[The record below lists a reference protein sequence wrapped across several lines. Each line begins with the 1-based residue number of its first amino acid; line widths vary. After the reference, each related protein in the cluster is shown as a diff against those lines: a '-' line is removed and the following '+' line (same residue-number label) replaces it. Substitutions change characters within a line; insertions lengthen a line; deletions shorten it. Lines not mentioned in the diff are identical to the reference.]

1 MRAQHTFPGA
11 TDRWLHRLLTWAPG
25 QTDMIKTVALVL
37 MVTDHTG
44 LLLAGNNEVMRLLG
58 RGCFPL
64 FGLAWGMNLAR
75 HAEIRQ
81 SQLNSL
87 WVWALVA
94 QVSFMLIG
102 YPWYSGNILFA
113 FAVTGQ
119 VLRWVSQPSWYYTLP
134 AAGLLVA
141 WIPLSTA
148 SYGMAGVGM
157 LTASWLLCR
166 AQHAQ
171 ERLGY
176 GVLWALMVLL
186 MNMHD
191 VSESVAGLAIA
202 LLTLMVC
209 SSAGERVKRFW
220 PYSVLSSRCKKKPD
234 TGPGGGHIARKR
246 DKGDIIVVSTAL
258 RGETMIPLAYRIAQT
273 CSFY

>member
-1 MRAQHTFPGA
+1 MRAQYTFPGA
-11 TDRWLHRLLTWAPG
+11 TDSWLQRLLTWTPG

-87 WVWALVA
+87 WGWALVA

-102 YPWYSGNILFA
+102 YPWYTGNILFA

-119 VLRWVSQPSWYYTLP
+119 RPAVGQPAVL
-134 AAGLLVA
+134 
-141 WIPLSTA
+141 
-148 SYGMAGVGM
+148 
-157 LTASWLLCR
+157 
-166 AQHAQ
+166 
-171 ERLGY
+171 
-176 GVLWALMVLL
+176 VL
-186 MNMHD
+186 H
-191 VSESVAGLAIA
+191 
-202 LLTLMVC
+202 
-209 SSAGERVKRFW
+209 
-220 PYSVLSSRCKKKPD
+220 P
-234 TGPGGGHIARKR
+234 PGGWTAGHLDTPVNRQLRHGRSGHAHRQLAALSR
-246 DKGDIIVVSTAL
+246 TACTGTAGI
-258 RGETMIPLAYRIAQT
+258 RGAVGPHGVADEYA
-273 CSFY
+273 

>member
-1 MRAQHTFPGA
+1 
-11 TDRWLHRLLTWAPG
+11 
-25 QTDMIKTVALVL
+25 MIKTVALVL

-87 WVWALVA
+87 WGWALVA
-94 QVSFMLIG
+94 QCRLCS
-102 YPWYSGNILFA
+102 SGTRGIPGIFCLPLPSRA
-113 FAVTGQ
+113 E
-119 VLRWVSQPSWYYTLP
+119 VLRWVSQPSRYYTLP

-220 PYSVLSSRCKKKPD
+220 PRQFFVMFYAVHWRYSVLSSRCKKK
-234 TGPGGGHIARKR
+234 TGHRSGGRAHC
-246 DKGDIIVVSTAL
+246 
-258 RGETMIPLAYRIAQT
+258 P
-273 CSFY
+273 

>member
-1 MRAQHTFPGA
+1 MRAQHTFSGA
-11 TDRWLHRLLTWAPG
+11 TDSWLQRLLTWTPG

-81 SQLNSL
+81 SQLNNL
-87 WVWALVA
+87 WGWALVA
-94 QVSFMLIG
+94 QVAFMLIG
-102 YPWYSGNILFA
+102 YPWYTGNILFA

-119 VLRWVSQPSWYYTLP
+119 VLRWVSQPSWYYTLL
-134 AAGLLVA
+134 AAGLLVT
-141 WIPLSTA
+141 WIPLSTG

-220 PYSVLSSRCKKKPD
+220 PRQFFVMFYAVHLAVL
-234 TGPGGGHIARKR
+234 G
-246 DKGDIIVVSTAL
+246 IVVS
-258 RGETMIPLAYRIAQT
+258 M
-273 CSFY
+273 

>member
-11 TDRWLHRLLTWAPG
+11 TDSWLQRLLTWTPG

-87 WVWALVA
+87 WGWALVA

-102 YPWYSGNILFA
+102 YPWYTGNILFA

-119 VLRWVSQPSWYYTLP
+119 
-134 AAGLLVA
+134 
-141 WIPLSTA
+141 
-148 SYGMAGVGM
+148 
-157 LTASWLLCR
+157 
-166 AQHAQ
+166 
-171 ERLGY
+171 
-176 GVLWALMVLL
+176 
-186 MNMHD
+186 
-191 VSESVAGLAIA
+191 
-202 LLTLMVC
+202 
-209 SSAGERVKRFW
+209 
-220 PYSVLSSRCKKKPD
+220 
-234 TGPGGGHIARKR
+234 
-246 DKGDIIVVSTAL
+246 
-258 RGETMIPLAYRIAQT
+258 
-273 CSFY
+273 

>member
-1 MRAQHTFPGA
+1 MGNESGPARGNTPVSTEQPVGLGAGRPCRLCLLDTRGIPGIFCLPLPLRASPAVGQPAVPVLHPPGGWTA
-11 TDRWLHRLLTWAPG
+11 GHR
-25 QTDMIKTVALVL
+25 
-37 MVTDHTG
+37 
-44 LLLAGNNEVMRLLG
+44 
-58 RGCFPL
+58 
-64 FGLAWGMNLAR
+64 
-75 HAEIRQ
+75 
-81 SQLNSL
+81 
-87 WVWALVA
+87 
-94 QVSFMLIG
+94 
-102 YPWYSGNILFA
+102 
-113 FAVTGQ
+113 
-119 VLRWVSQPSWYYTLP
+119 
-134 AAGLLVA
+134 
-141 WIPLSTA
+141 IPLSTG

-166 AQHAQ
+166 AQHAP

-220 PYSVLSSRCKKKPD
+220 PRQFFVMFYAVHRRYSVLSSRCKNR
-234 TGPGGGHIARKR
+234 TQVRGGHIARKR

-258 RGETMIPLAYRIAQT
+258 RGETMIPLAYRIPQT

>member
-1 MRAQHTFPGA
+1 
-11 TDRWLHRLLTWAPG
+11 
-25 QTDMIKTVALVL
+25 MIKTVALVL

-87 WVWALVA
+87 WGWALVA
-94 QVSFMLIG
+94 QCRLCSSVPVV
-102 YPWYSGNILFA
+102 YREYSVCCRYGSPGGQP
-113 FAVTGQ
+113 AV
-119 VLRWVSQPSWYYTLP
+119 RYYTLP
-134 AAGLLVA
+134 AAGLLVT
-141 WIPLSTA
+141 WIPLSTG

-157 LTASWLLCR
+157 LTASCFVAHSMHRNGWDTGCC
-166 AQHAQ
+166 
-171 ERLGY
+171 G
-176 GVLWALMVLL
+176 LMVLL

-220 PYSVLSSRCKKKPD
+220 PRQFFVMFMRCTWRYSVLSSRCKKKPD

>member
-11 TDRWLHRLLTWAPG
+11 TDSWLQRLLTWTPG

-166 AQHAQ
+166 AQHA
-171 ERLGY
+171 
-176 GVLWALMVLL
+176 
-186 MNMHD
+186 
-191 VSESVAGLAIA
+191 
-202 LLTLMVC
+202 
-209 SSAGERVKRFW
+209 
-220 PYSVLSSRCKKKPD
+220 
-234 TGPGGGHIARKR
+234 
-246 DKGDIIVVSTAL
+246 
-258 RGETMIPLAYRIAQT
+258 
-273 CSFY
+273 

>member
-1 MRAQHTFPGA
+1 MGNESGPARGNTPVAAEQPVGLGAGRPGVVYA
-11 TDRWLHRLLTWAPG
+11 HR
-25 QTDMIKTVALVL
+25 V
-37 MVTDHTG
+37 
-44 LLLAGNNEVMRLLG
+44 
-58 RGCFPL
+58 
-64 FGLAWGMNLAR
+64 
-75 HAEIRQ
+75 
-81 SQLNSL
+81 
-87 WVWALVA
+87 
-94 QVSFMLIG
+94 
-102 YPWYSGNILFA
+102 PWYSGNILFA

-220 PYSVLSSRCKKKPD
+220 PRQFFVMFYAVHLAVL
-234 TGPGGGHIARKR
+234 G
-246 DKGDIIVVSTAL
+246 IVVS
-258 RGETMIPLAYRIAQT
+258 M
-273 CSFY
+273 

>member
-1 MRAQHTFPGA
+1 
-11 TDRWLHRLLTWAPG
+11 
-25 QTDMIKTVALVL
+25 MIKTVALVL

-87 WVWALVA
+87 WGWALVA

-119 VLRWVSQPSWYYTLP
+119 VLRWVSQPSTVLHPPGGWTTGHLDTP
-134 AAGLLVA
+134 VDRQLRHGRSGHARRQLAA
-141 WIPLSTA
+141 LSRTA
-148 SYGMAGVGM
+148 CTGTAGVRG
-157 LTASWLLCR
+157 AVGP
-166 AQHAQ
+166 H
-171 ERLGY
+171 
-176 GVLWALMVLL
+176 GVA
-186 MNMHD
+186 D
-191 VSESVAGLAIA
+191 EYA
-202 LLTLMVC
+202 
-209 SSAGERVKRFW
+209 
-220 PYSVLSSRCKKKPD
+220 
-234 TGPGGGHIARKR
+234 
-246 DKGDIIVVSTAL
+246 
-258 RGETMIPLAYRIAQT
+258 
-273 CSFY
+273 